1 MNRKIFGVTLI
12 VVLALLLNAC
22 AQTAPQTSAPT
33 QAPVAQP
40 TQAPV
45 AQPTQAPAAQATQP
59 PQAQPTATAEIT
71 PTTPPEASGG
81 KKVATFIWTEE
92 FDTLNP
98 YYTNE
103 WFSQI
108 TDQLWDKYAW
118 EFDDENNPIPVM
130 LKEMPSLDNGD
141 ISQDGKTITLKL
153 KDGLAWSDG
162 QPLTS
167 ADFVFTWKMITDP
180 NNAVASV

>member
-118 EFDDENNPIPVM
+118 EFDDENIKAERRPGLVGRSTAH
-130 LKEMPSLDNGD
+130 LCGFRLHLEDD
-141 ISQDGKTITLKL
+141 YRSQ
-153 KDGLAWSDG
+153 
-162 QPLTS
+162 
-167 ADFVFTWKMITDP
+167 
-180 NNAVASV
+180 